1 MGPAAG
7 RPARSLWVLLGIWAF
22 FGLSTPVSAASV
34 ILVWDPNP
42 EADLAGYRVHIGTSA
57 ATHTQAINVGRVTTY
72 TVSDLPPGGTY
83 TFAVSAYDIF
93 GNESSLSKEVSI
105 TIPTAPAT
113 THSVSV
119 STTAAQTGTL
129 VTVTVEGAQNNL
141 DWVGLYSAS
150 SPDEDG
156 RWAGVLAWAYIHGR
170 TTFTFRMPTGNGTY
184 HFRLYK
190 DDWIRLLAVSP
201 TIVVT
206 GGWQ

>member
-1 MGPAAG
+1 MGSAAG
-7 RPARSLWVLLGIWAF
+7 RPATSLWVLLGIWAL
-22 FGLSTPVSAASV
+22 FGLSAPVSAASV

-42 EADLAGYRVHIGTSA
+42 EADLAGYKVHIGTSA
-57 ATHTQAINVGRVTTY
+57 ATYTQPINVGHVTTY
-72 TVSDLPPGGTY
+72 TVSDLSPGETY

-93 GNESSLSKEVSI
+93 GNESSLSKEVGI

-141 DWVGLYSAS
+141 DWVGLYSTS

-156 RWAGVLAWAYIHGR
+156 RWADLLEWAYIHGG
-170 TTFTFRMPTGNGTY
+170 TTFTFRIPTGNSTY

-190 DDWIRLLAVSP
+190 DDGTQLLAVSP

-206 GGWQ
+206 SD

>member
-1 MGPAAG
+1 MRPAAG
-7 RPARSLWVLLGIWAF
+7 RPAMSLLVLLGIWAF

-42 EADLAGYRVHIGTSA
+42 EADLAGYKVHIGTSA
-57 ATHTQAINVGRVTTY
+57 ATYTQPINVGHVTTY
-72 TVSDLPPGGTY
+72 TVSDLSPGETY

-93 GNESSLSKEVSI
+93 GNESSLSKEVGI

-113 THSVSV
+113 THSMSV

-129 VTVTVEGAQNNL
+129 VTVTVGGAQNDL
-141 DWVGLYSAS
+141 DWVGLYSTS

-156 RWAGVLAWAYIHGR
+156 RWANLLVYAYIHGG

-184 HFRLYK
+184 HFRLCEN
-190 DDWIRLLAVSP
+190 DGSRLLATSP
-201 TIVVT
+201 SIVVT